1 MKQNS
6 WMYSRQVKVL
16 HGDKE
21 LFQGT
26 ERFFK
31 PGYTANFV
39 SSWIPALDD
48 GRLEKRLKQDS
59 DLKVAD
65 IGSGHG
71 ISTILMAKAYPNSKF
86 YGFDNHPASI
96 EYARNKTRKEGL
108 SEDRIKFEV
117 ASSTNFPLA
126 NSNSEYDLI
135 AFFDCLHDMED
146 PKGAAAHA
154 LETLKKPDGIVMIVE
169 PFANDRLEDNLNPLG
184 RLNYAASTMVCVPA
198 SLSKN
203 GPALGAQAGESA
215 ISQVLKARGCR
226 WV

>member
-16 HGDKE
+16 HSANE
-21 LFQGT
+21 LYQGT

-31 PGYTANFV
+31 PGYTANLV
-39 SSWIPALDD
+39 SSWIPALDN
-48 GRLEKRLKQDS
+48 GRLEQRLKQDN

-65 IGSGHG
+65 IGCGHG

-96 EYARNKTRKEGL
+96 EYARNKAMKEGL

-126 NSNSEYDLI
+126 NSDSQYDLI

-146 PKGAAAHA
+146 PKGTAAHA

-184 RLNYAASTMVCVPA
+184 RLN
-198 SLSKN
+198 
-203 GPALGAQAGESA
+203 
-215 ISQVLKARGCR
+215 
-226 WV
+226 